1 MNYYLS
7 LAALIPAVILFVRI
21 YQLDRIEKEP
31 RRLLGVLLASGA
43 LLALPAAGIQ
53 LFASRA
59 LAGALDKRSAAY
71 LLLDNFLVVA
81 VSEEVC
87 KIVPVRLAAWKHP
100 AFDYRFDAVVY
111 SVSSALGFAAVENIL
126 YVVQSD
132 LRTAVSRA
140 VLSVPGH
147 FFFAVAMGLLLSRG
161 KQAEKKGTDAGR
173 RSCARWRSSHR
184 SYCTG
189 SGTFC
194 LLSAGRGRPPRSIAS
209 CLRFSSRRTAVCAA
223 LPRRTAACKGYVFG
237 MAEQKPGGLRCSP
250 PGSCIIMSISDA
262 IASTSCGCACSV
274 RNPAKSKC
282 SS

>member
-31 RRLLGVLLASGA
+31 HRLLGTLILCGA
-43 LLALPAAGIQ
+43 LSALPAAGIQ
-53 LFASRA
+53 FFASRA
-59 LAGALDKRSAAY
+59 LADALNRRSAVF

-81 VSEEVC
+81 VSEEIC
-87 KIVPVRLAAWKHP
+87 KIAPVRLAAWKHP

-147 FFFAVAMGLLLSRG
+147 FFFAVAMGLLLSRA
-161 KQAEKKGTDAGR
+161 KQAEKTGKRATGGR
-173 RSCARWRSSHR
+173 FYARWRCSSR
-184 SYCTG
+184 WCCTG
-189 SGTFC
+189 SGISV
-194 LLSAGRGRPPRSIAS
+194 LPSGGRGQLS
-209 CLRFSSRRTAVCAA
+209 CFTALWSLFLSRRTAACAA
-223 LPRRTAACKGYVFG
+223 LPRRTAACKRVCFRNGRTETGRTALQSARFLYYN
-237 MAEQKPGGLRCSP
+237 S
-250 PGSCIIMSISDA
+250 SI
-262 IASTSCGCACSV
+262 
-274 RNPAKSKC
+274 
-282 SS
+282 

>member
-7 LAALIPAVILFVRI
+7 LAALVPAVILFVRI

-31 RRLLGVLLASGA
+31 RRLLGILLLSGA

-53 LFASRA
+53 LLASRTLGSA
-59 LAGALDKRSAAY
+59 LNRRSAAY

-147 FFFAVAMGLLLSRG
+147 FFLCCCDGTAPQPGQAGRKAGEWPQADGSVRAGDPHAGRAARDLGRSACRPQTVGDSRVLLLC
-161 KQAEKKGTDAGR
+161 GR
-173 RSCARWRSSHR
+173 VFHR
-184 SYCTG
+184 
-189 SGTFC
+189 
-194 LLSAGRGRPPRSIAS
+194 
-209 CLRFSSRRTAVCAA
+209 
-223 LPRRTAACKGYVFG
+223 
-237 MAEQKPGGLRCSP
+237 GGLRP
-250 PGSCIIMSISDA
+250 APRLTDGR
-262 IASTSCGCACSV
+262 ASVSGAF
-274 RNPAKSKC
+274 SK
-282 SS
+282 

>member
-7 LAALIPAVILFVRI
+7 LAALVPAVILFVRI

-31 RRLLGVLLASGA
+31 RRLLGILLLSGA

-53 LFASRA
+53 LLASRTLGSA
-59 LAGALDKRSAAY
+59 LNRRSAAY

-126 YVVQSD
+126 FVVQSD

-140 VLSVPGH
+140 VLSVPGQAGRKAGEWPQADGSVRAGDPH
-147 FFFAVAMGLLLSRG
+147 AGRAARDLGRSACRPQTVGDSRVLLLC
-161 KQAEKKGTDAGR
+161 GR
-173 RSCARWRSSHR
+173 VFHR
-184 SYCTG
+184 
-189 SGTFC
+189 
-194 LLSAGRGRPPRSIAS
+194 
-209 CLRFSSRRTAVCAA
+209 
-223 LPRRTAACKGYVFG
+223 
-237 MAEQKPGGLRCSP
+237 GGLRP
-250 PGSCIIMSISDA
+250 APRLTDGR
-262 IASTSCGCACSV
+262 TSVSGAF
-274 RNPAKSKC
+274 SK
-282 SS
+282 

>member
-7 LAALIPAVILFVRI
+7 LAALVPAVILFVRI

-31 RRLLGVLLASGA
+31 RRLLGILLLSGA

-53 LFASRA
+53 LLASRTLGSA
-59 LAGALDKRSAAY
+59 LNRRSAAY

-132 LRTAVSRA
+132 GGIAGGSVRARALFLCCCDGTAPQPGQAGRKAGEWPQADGSMRAGDPHAGRAARDLGRSACRPQTVGDSR
-140 VLSVPGH
+140 V
-147 FFFAVAMGLLLSRG
+147 LLLCGRVFHRG
-161 KQAEKKGTDAGR
+161 GPRPAPRLTDGR
-173 RSCARWRSSHR
+173 TSV
-184 SYCTG
+184 
-189 SGTFC
+189 SG
-194 LLSAGRGRPPRSIAS
+194 A
-209 CLRFSSRRTAVCAA
+209 FS
-223 LPRRTAACKGYVFG
+223 K
-237 MAEQKPGGLRCSP
+237 
-250 PGSCIIMSISDA
+250 
-262 IASTSCGCACSV
+262 
-274 RNPAKSKC
+274 
-282 SS
+282 

>member
-7 LAALIPAVILFVRI
+7 LAALVPAVILFVRI

-31 RRLLGVLLASGA
+31 RRLLGILLLSGA

-53 LFASRA
+53 LLASRTLGSA
-59 LAGALDKRSAAY
+59 LNRRSAAY

-81 VSEEVC
+81 VSEEIC

-100 AFDYRFDAVVY
+100 DYRFDAVVY

-161 KQAEKKGTDAGR
+161 KQAEKQGNGRRRTVLCALAILMPVVLHGIWDVLLAVRRPWATVVFYCFVIAFFITADCGLRRASQTDA
-173 RSCARWRSSHR
+173 H
-184 SYCTG
+184 
-189 SGTFC
+189 
-194 LLSAGRGRPPRSIAS
+194 L
-209 CLRFSSRRTAVCAA
+209 
-223 LPRRTAACKGYVFG
+223 
-237 MAEQKPGGLRCSP
+237 
-250 PGSCIIMSISDA
+250 
-262 IASTSCGCACSV
+262 
-274 RNPAKSKC
+274 
-282 SS
+282 

>member
-7 LAALIPAVILFVRI
+7 LAALVPAVILFVRI

-31 RRLLGVLLASGA
+31 RRLLGIADAVQARCPP
-43 LLALPAAGIQ
+43 LPAAGIQ
-53 LFASRA
+53 LLASRA
-59 LAGALDKRSAAY
+59 LGGALNRRSAAY

-147 FFFAVAMGLLLSRG
+147 FFLRCRDGTASQPGQAGRKAGKRPQADGSVRAGGARAGGAARGLGRLCLAVRRPWATVVFYCFVVAFFIAADLGLRRAS
-161 KQAEKKGTDAGR
+161 QTDA
-173 RSCARWRSSHR
+173 H
-184 SYCTG
+184 
-189 SGTFC
+189 
-194 LLSAGRGRPPRSIAS
+194 L
-209 CLRFSSRRTAVCAA
+209 
-223 LPRRTAACKGYVFG
+223 
-237 MAEQKPGGLRCSP
+237 
-250 PGSCIIMSISDA
+250 
-262 IASTSCGCACSV
+262 
-274 RNPAKSKC
+274 
-282 SS
+282 

>member
-31 RRLLGVLLASGA
+31 RRLLGTLILCGA
-43 LLALPAAGIQ
+43 LSALPAAGIQ
-53 LFASRA
+53 FFASRA
-59 LAGALDKRSAAY
+59 LADALNRRSAVF

-81 VSEEVC
+81 VSEEIC
-87 KIVPVRLAAWKHP
+87 KIAPVRLAAWKHP

-161 KQAEKKGTDAGR
+161 KQAEKQGNGRRRTVLCALAILMPVVLHGIWDVLLAVRRPWATAAFYCFVVAFFIAADLGLRRASQTDA
-173 RSCARWRSSHR
+173 H
-184 SYCTG
+184 
-189 SGTFC
+189 
-194 LLSAGRGRPPRSIAS
+194 L
-209 CLRFSSRRTAVCAA
+209 
-223 LPRRTAACKGYVFG
+223 
-237 MAEQKPGGLRCSP
+237 
-250 PGSCIIMSISDA
+250 
-262 IASTSCGCACSV
+262 
-274 RNPAKSKC
+274 
-282 SS
+282 